1 MLGLHCCAGFSVVCS
16 EQGLLSSRGAQ
27 ASPRGGSCSAAR
39 APGCGPQTLRL
50 RAPEHRLSTWGA
62 GAQFLYGTW
71 DLPGS
76 GIELVSPALAGR
88 LFTTEPPEKPRLYCN
103 FLKVYLLSLCLL
115 LLPSHMGRSR
125 EDGTFKEPDTKPVA
139 AACSFYFNCQTTLW
153 FLS

>member
-1 MLGLHCCAGFSVVCS
+1 MSCEFPHSFLQLHLFVLIFGYAGSSLLCGLFCSCS
-16 EQGLLSSRGAQ
+16 EQGPLSSRGAQ
-27 ASPRGGSCSAAR
+27 ASPRGGSCSAGR

-62 GAQFLYGTW
+62 GAQFLHGTW

-103 FLKVYLLSLCLL
+103 FFKSVFAISVPASLTIT
-115 LLPSHMGRSR
+115 HYGEISR
-125 EDGTFKEPDTKPVA
+125 R
-139 AACSFYFNCQTTLW
+139 W
-153 FLS
+153 HI